1 MLKLKSGGKG
11 NKIIM
16 KEWKKLHI
24 VLGILFIVVGI
35 TFYITPIP
43 GTTLLIITG
52 FVWLMGKDKT
62 VYFLKKVL
70 GEKGFKFFKIERII
84 EKF

>member
-1 MLKLKSGGKG
+1 
-11 NKIIM
+11 M

-24 VLGILFIVVGI
+24 ALGILFIVVGI

-52 FVWLMGKDKT
+52 FIWLMGKDRT
-62 VYFLKKVL
+62 ACFLKRVL
-70 GEKGFKFFKIERII
+70 GEKIFNFFKIESII